1 MKIQKPGFLKN
12 CGCIGIIA
20 ALFLVMSIVVAG
32 CVQDNS
38 GNSGQSTAASSPT
51 DTTGNS
57 APGQGAGSAAP
68 AYNGQQGAGTSPMSG
83 NYTHQHGG
91 GNFLTNETRLA
102 AAAQTLGIS
111 ESDLKNALTPPA
123 QGRVNFT
130 TAAAQLGVTTDQLTA
145 ALGIPAG
152 RFGNGTWQRGGYNTT
167 NSGNPPGP

>member
-20 ALFLVMSIVVAG
+20 VLFLVISLVVAG

-38 GNSGQSTAASSPT
+38 GNSGQSAASSLT

-57 APGQGAGSAAP
+57 APVQGAGSAAP
-68 AYNGQQGAGTSPMSG
+68 GYNGQQGAGTSPVGG
-83 NYTHQHGG
+83 NYTPQHGA

-102 AAAQTLGIS
+102 AAAETLGVS

-130 TAAAQLGVTTDQLTA
+130 TAAAQLGVTPSQLTS

-167 NSGNPPGP
+167 NSGNSPGP